1 MTDPDAPRSAAQPLR
16 GDADDPGT
24 RRRPLRLAITAGAE
38 RLAAAGVDS
47 ARVDAELLAAHVL
60 GIERSRLPMV
70 PLVDPDLIDR
80 FDRLVERRATREPL
94 QHITGRAHLGPI
106 EVQVGPGVF
115 VPRPETELLH
125 AWALAYLQTLPT
137 GRAPVVVDL
146 CTGSGALALAIAH
159 DRPDA
164 QVYAVEASTEA
175 LAWARRNAEERTAA
189 GDTPITLVHGDAGAA
204 ELLAGLDGTVDVV
217 VTNPPYVPA
226 GAEVAVEVA
235 RHDPPEAV
243 FAGAD
248 GLDVIRP
255 MVFTIARLLRIGGAV
270 GVEHDDTNGTAVA
283 ELFRARRVFGEVAEH
298 PDLAGRPRFVV
309 ARRIPTEAESR
320 WYRPEPAD

>member
-1 MTDPDAPRSAAQPLR
+1 VTDADHPHGRRPVPGAEEPAPRRS
-16 GDADDPGT
+16 
-24 RRRPLRLAITAGAE
+24 PLRLEITAATE

-60 GIERSRLPMV
+60 GTERARLPMI
-70 PLVDPDLIDR
+70 PLVDQDLVAR
-80 FDRLVERRATREPL
+80 FHGLVDRRATREPL

-106 EVQVGPGVF
+106 EVAVGPGVF

-125 AWALAYLQTLPT
+125 AWALAYLQTLPA

-159 DRPDA
+159 SRPDA
-164 QVYAVEASTEA
+164 RVYAVESSPEA

-189 GDTPITLVHGDAGAA
+189 GDTPITLVHGDVTEADLLDELDA
-204 ELLAGLDGTVDVV
+204 EVDVV
-217 VTNPPYVPA
+217 VANPPYVPTSA
-226 GAEVAVEVA
+226 EVSAEVAE
-235 RHDPPEAV
+235 HDPPAAV
-243 FAGAD
+243 FAGQD
-248 GLDVIRP
+248 GLAVIRP

-270 GVEHDDTNGTAVA
+270 GVEHDDTNGGAVA
-283 ELFRARRVFGEVAEH
+283 DLFRARRVFGEVAEH

-309 ARRIPTEAESR
+309 ARRVPTEAEAR